1 MPDSKFIFI
10 MPRRLLSCWIFA
22 TLFLAAC
29 ADNPVK
35 NRTQLEVKTQPP
47 RRSPVAETVKTY
59 GLVDDQADKRLLKAD
74 TLVQA
79 GDSQAAR
86 KELDLINEAE
96 LSPEQRGQFNLL
108 DAQIAL
114 SMGDAEQA
122 IKRLKMIRPGLLSSQ
137 DKINFY
143 QSLAFA
149 NLLQGDVLQGVN
161 ARLKLNNLLQNPQQ
175 QQVNI
180 SAIVDMLSVLP
191 EETLQARPEMAG
203 ELSGWMSLAKILKQ
217 RNQPGFDMA
226 GQIRQWQQT
235 FPGHAA
241 NAEFLQAYLS
251 MPVTAAAAEETEAGE
266 QSQPTSQQIAGGMV
280 AVLLPTSGPY
290 AAAGKAIKAGLLAA
304 YRLVASATPQLPLKF
319 YDSGQNDIGSV
330 YQQAVA
336 DGAKQIIGPLVKE
349 QIQALAQNTSLSVPV
364 LALNHVENISQ
375 NNLYQFGLSPIDE
388 AEALAFKA
396 HQDGRQSALVLVPK
410 TAQGERIGNYL
421 TSSWQGHGGTVAG
434 VQSYDPRQHDI
445 GAMLTQVISSSSYPS
460 GQTPPRAVLLSANA
474 DAAREL
480 APQLKYHQKNDL
492 AVYAMPNI
500 YAGTPN
506 PVQDAELGSFNFCDM
521 PWLFDSYF
529 SGPLSQSA
537 LQKSLQGLPDSS
549 SRLVALGIDAY
560 NLLGRLDQLAAT
572 PYNGATGHLSLGKDN
587 RITRKLVCAQFK
599 GGVPQPSGYAE

>member
-1 MPDSKFIFI
+1 MF
-10 MPRRLLSCWIFA
+10 
-22 TLFLAAC
+22 FLAAC

-35 NRTQLEVKTQPP
+35 NRMQLEVKAPP
-47 RRSPVAETVKTY
+47 ARHLPAPENVKSY
-59 GLVDDQADKRLLKAD
+59 GLADDQKLQRLLKAD
-74 TLVQA
+74 TLIQA

-86 KELDLINEAE
+86 KELDLIKEAE
-96 LSPEQRGQFNLL
+96 LSPEQRGKFNLL

-122 IKRLKMIRPGLLSSQ
+122 IKRLKMIRPGLLSSE

-175 QQVNI
+175 QQANI

-226 GQIRQWQQT
+226 DQIRQWQQT

-251 MPVTAAAAEETEAGE
+251 MPVTAPAAEETEAGE
-266 QSQPTSQQIAGGMV
+266 QSQPTSQPIAGGMV

-290 AAAGKAIKAGLLAA
+290 AAAGKAIKAGLQAA
-304 YRLVASATPQLPLKF
+304 YRLVASDTPQLPLKF

-349 QIQALAQNTSLSVPV
+349 QIQALAQNTSLIVPV

-421 TSSWQGHGGTVAG
+421 TSSWQSHGGTVAG

-445 GAMLTQVISSSSYPS
+445 GAMLTQLISSSSYPS

-492 AVYAMPNI
+492 AVYAMPSI

-572 PYNGATGHLSLGKDN
+572 PYNGATGHLSLGQDN
-587 RITRKLVCAQFK
+587 RITRKLVCARFK
-599 GGVPQPSGYAE
+599 GGVPQPNGYAE